1 MRHRTLLLA
10 LSLAARAA
18 AAPTSIIDDIPDVD
32 EGEADEDGPWMGGG
46 GMQYGDDGA
55 QMLYAYEDDEIMMDG
70 EYQGGGYGA
79 AGYYG
84 EEEIEQ
90 QLTELFGRFDT
101 NGDAFL
107 DQSELRA
114 ALMAQATRYARLAA
128 ESSEAETE
136 ELLAQA
142 DEDEDGKLSEAE
154 FEKMETLYL
163 QHERSIGRQALFRFA
178 DSGEGPAGGGDGKV
192 EMTELHLL
200 IFPESHPRGPELRKF
215 LTSHVVRQHDA
226 DSDARIDAAELYAF
240 HKRGSEARHRH
251 DGGVAAEARRSGWL
265 EHRRPGRQ
273 ADDDAGGGDADGDDD
288 DTGYGDEEEI
298 DYASHNETFAWH
310 DKDGDG
316 TLDEDELSEYLLPR
330 REDSE
335 EGYVDEELR
344 QLMSVLHRSRGADRI
359 DYEEEEEEEE
369 EEEAPPPGGGAE
381 ARFDVTRLREVGS
394 MVLGA
399 FPMLRDLAEETHGG
413 EL

>member
-1 MRHRTLLLA
+1 MRRSILLVA
-10 LSLAARAA
+10 LSLAVRAA
-18 AAPTSIIDDIPDVD
+18 AAPASIIDDIPDADD

-46 GMQYGDDGA
+46 MQYGE
-55 QMLYAYEDDEIMMDG
+55 QMMYAYEDDEMMMMDG
-70 EYQGGGYGA
+70 EFQGGGYGA
-79 AGYYG
+79 MGYYG
-84 EEEIEQ
+84 EEEIEE
-90 QLTELFGRFDT
+90 QLTELFGRFDS
-101 NGDAFL
+101 NGDGFL

-114 ALMAQATRYARLAA
+114 ALQAQATRYARLAA

-142 DEDEDGKLSEAE
+142 DADDDGKLSEAE

-163 QHERSIGRQALFRFA
+163 HHERSIGRQALFRFA

-215 LTSHVVRQHDA
+215 LTSHVVRHHDA
-226 DSDARIDAAELYAF
+226 DADSRIDAAELYAF
-240 HKRGSEARHRH
+240 HKKGSEARHRL

-273 ADDDAGGGDADGDDD
+273 PEDDEGAADADADDDGGYG
-288 DTGYGDEEEI
+288 GYGDEEEM

-316 TLDEDELSEYLLPR
+316 KLDEDELSEYLLPR
-330 REDSE
+330 RDEE
-335 EGYVDEELR
+335 YEGYVDEELR
-344 QLMSVLHRSRGADRI
+344 QLMAMLHHGPDRI
-359 DYEEEEEEEE
+359 DYEEDEED
-369 EEEAPPPGGGAE
+369 EAAPGGEE
-381 ARFDVTRLREVGS
+381 ARFDLSRLREVGS
-394 MVLGA
+394 SVLGA
-399 FPMLRDLAEETHGG
+399 FPMLRDLAEEKFDGPHGG